1 MKIISDNK
9 RGIHNYKVIDKYEA
23 GISLLGW
30 EVKSARASTV
40 NLLNSYCFF
49 RKGEIFL
56 CNAQFKQYMLLKCD
70 ETRDR
75 KLLMHKSQIIRLQSK
90 LHKLGRATIIPSKIY
105 FDNRSCIKVEIALV
119 IGLNKADKREEIKRR
134 DNERYIKKVL
144 KNIY

>member
-49 RKGEIFL
+49 RKGEIF
-56 CNAQFKQYMLLKCD
+56 CAMLNLNNICCLNVM
-70 ETRDR
+70 R
-75 KLLMHKSQIIRLQSK
+75 
-90 LHKLGRATIIPSKIY
+90 P
-105 FDNRSCIKVEIALV
+105 EIA
-119 IGLNKADKREEIKRR
+119 N
-134 DNERYIKKVL
+134 Y
-144 KNIY
+144 